1 MKSLSLNIAIT
12 LLAWSAVAPAH
23 THLQKAAPADG
34 SVVTVSP
41 ARVVLTF
48 SEAARLTAAWIQK
61 SDGTRV
67 KLGPLPE
74 KPAVEVSIA
83 LPALTPGSY
92 VVSWRAASADGH
104 VMPGQIH
111 FTLASSGRNTQ
122 TDAGVVPAARTA
134 SSSRSISGTKSEVR
148 APGAVAIRASSS

>member
-1 MKSLSLNIAIT
+1 MKCLTLRIGIT
-12 LLAWSAVAPAH
+12 LLAWSAVALAH

-41 ARVVLTF
+41 ERVVLTF

-61 SDGTRV
+61 SDGARL

-74 KPAVEVSIA
+74 KSAIEVSIA
-83 LPALTPGSY
+83 LPPLTPGNY
-92 VVSWRAASADGH
+92 VISWRAASADGH

-111 FTLASSGRNTQ
+111 FTLAPS
-122 TDAGVVPAARTA
+122 
-134 SSSRSISGTKSEVR
+134 
-148 APGAVAIRASSS
+148 AVHHTG